1 MTRLGRLGNALRVA
15 IKRFMYEGVRR
26 DRWQKP
32 DLVLGA
38 LGLEPGMLVADLGSG
53 AGYFTIRLARAVGP
67 DGRIFA
73 VDTDAELRE
82 AVVERARSQGLDNVR
97 AVAAGDDNPALPE
110 PVDLIFLASVFHHL
124 PDPPSYF
131 RLAARD
137 LRPSGRVAVLETRP
151 QGLSARIFGHVTA
164 PERVR
169 SEMAAA
175 GYRATDSLEGLPRQS
190 LQLFEPIAG

>member
-1 MTRLGRLGNALRVA
+1 MNRLGRLGNALRVG
-15 IKRFMYEGVRR
+15 IMYEGVRR

-38 LGLEPGMLVADLGSG
+38 LRLEPGMLVADLGSG

-82 AVVERARSQGLDNVR
+82 AVVERARNQGLDNVR

-131 RLAARD
+131 RLAAQD

-151 QGLSARIFGHVTA
+151 EGLAARIFGHVTA

-169 SEMAAA
+169 SDMAAA
-175 GYRATDSLEGLPRQS
+175 GYRPTDSLEGLPRQS

>member
-1 MTRLGRLGNALRVA
+1 MARLGTFGNALRVA

-38 LGLEPGMLVADLGSG
+38 LGLQPGMLVADLGSG

-67 DGRIFA
+67 DGAVFA

-82 AVVERARSQGLDNVR
+82 AVVERATKQGLDNVR
-97 AVAAGDDNPALPE
+97 AVAADDEDPSLPE

-131 RLAARD
+131 RRAVRE
-137 LRPSGRVAVLETRP
+137 LRPGGRVAVLETRP
-151 QGLSARIFGHVTA
+151 EGLGARIFGHVTA

-169 SEMAAA
+169 SDMVAA

-190 LQLFEPIAG
+190 LQLFEPVAG